1 MSAVNYTLNCGNCAE
16 AGGFYIEIIASMAC
30 IIVILSIIYAGSS
43 PSERLRAAS
52 EPLCTLLRTLLRHR
66 ILPHARVPAGHA
78 PLPVVVFPAAFAD
91 DVAGTATIAGRGRA
105 GAVAALQE
113 TGTAGRRR
121 AVDAVAAAG

>member
-30 IIVILSIIYAGSS
+30 IIVILSIIYAGLS

-52 EPLCTLLRTLLRHR
+52 EPLCTLLRHR

-91 DVAGTATIAGRGRA
+91 DVAGAATIAGRGRA

-121 AVDAVAAAG
+121 AVDAVAA